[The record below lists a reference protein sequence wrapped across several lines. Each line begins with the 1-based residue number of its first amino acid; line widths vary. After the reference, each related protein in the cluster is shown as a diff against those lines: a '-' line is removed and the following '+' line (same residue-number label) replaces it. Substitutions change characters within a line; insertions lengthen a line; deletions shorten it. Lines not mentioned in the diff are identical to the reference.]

1 VSTIAGKIKGI
12 TIEIGGDTQKL
23 NKALEDVNKK
33 TRDVQSEL
41 RQVERLLKLDPG
53 NTDLLAQ
60 KQKLLAEAVENS
72 REKLDRLRAAQ
83 QQVNEQFRKGEI
95 NEEQYRAFQR
105 EVVKAEQ
112 ELAKFEKQLRETG
125 LTAEQ
130 VGQKLKDAGQKMTD
144 VGKNLTMKVTAPIV
158 GLGTVAAKAAIG
170 FESAFAGVRKTV
182 DATEE
187 EFAQLE
193 QGIRDM
199 AKQMPASATDI
210 AAVAEAA
217 GQLGIET
224 DNILKFTETMI
235 GLGEATNLTAE
246 EGATQFARFANIVGM
261 SQQDFDR
268 LGSSVVA
275 LGNSLATTEA
285 EIVEMGMRLAG
296 QGAQIGM
303 TEAQI
308 MALAAA
314 MSSVGIEAEAGGT
327 AMSTTLKKMQTAV
340 SLGGKDLEKF
350 AQVARMSAAEFAR
363 AFQADPAAALQS
375 FIDGLAESSAA
386 GENLTLVLND
396 LGISGIRESDTLL
409 RLAGA
414 NDVLRNALET
424 STTAWEENI
433 ALQNEVAQR
442 YATTESQLAM
452 FKNSILDLGITLGEI
467 IIPALISLV
476 DAIRPVVDWLAN
488 LSPQAQKAIIA
499 IAGIAAAIGPL
510 LLILGPVVSAIGTL
524 VTGLGAMSAAMA
536 GGASIV
542 AGLTAGFPVLG
553 SVIGALTGPI
563 GLVIAAIAGLIA
575 IGVLLYKNWDGIKA
589 FFINL
594 WNKVKEI
601 TINAISSIK
610 NAISDLVEV
619 GKNIVIG
626 IWEGIKSMGTWL
638 YDKVATFVKENIVG
652 TVKKFLGIA
661 SPSKVMAEFGR
672 YVAEGLARGMEEG
685 TSEVAKKA
693 QQMAQAISNAVQKM
707 TGELSNAL
715 NLSNARLELQKELLG
730 DNAEEY
736 EKLALELEKLNNEKE
751 NLIGRIDV
759 LTAAYE
765 TAKKELGEN
774 NEATKQYAYELE
786 MAQIELQKMEVS
798 IRKTSVAIEEQK
810 KKAIEAARRQA
821 QELRNLADEV
831 TNVEKKYREDLAAA
845 AEEYQKKVQEVNNKL
860 IEDERRVTEEYEKAV
875 EARAKSLRDFV
886 GLFDAVTKKEISGE
900 QLLKNLRGQVEAF
913 ENWQENIADLA
924 AKGVDEGLIE
934 ELRQM
939 GPKAGPEIAAL
950 NTLTDEQLAEYVTLW
965 RRKNEEARAEAVNQL
980 QQQREEMQQKLIE
993 IRIAAQEQLEAYRV
1007 EWEKKN
1013 AEIRKNAEEEMKRI
1027 EEKFQSIA
1035 KAGTTYGV
1043 QLVANFTA
1051 GMESQFDRLRRTLE
1065 EMAMIVDSYMPHSPA
1080 KRGPLSRIMEWG
1092 PALVG
1097 SLSEGIKKSMPQ
1109 LEAAMRSL
1117 ASVPASALAG
1127 GNTVSNYYNTSDNR
1141 VINITVQDGED
1152 LLRTLHRLGVRIP

>member
-1 VSTIAGKIKGI
+1 MASKIKGI

-23 NKALEDVNKK
+23 SKALEDVNKK

-41 RQVERLLKLDPG
+41 RQVERLLKLDPK
-53 NTDLLAQ
+53 NTELLAQ
-60 KQKLLAEAVENS
+60 KQKLLADAVENS
-72 REKLDRLRAAQ
+72 REKLDRLRTAQ
-83 QQVNEQFRKGEI
+83 EQVNEQFRKGEI

-112 ELAKFEKQLRETG
+112 DLKKFEKQLRETG

-130 VGQKLKDAGQKMTD
+130 VGKKLQDAGQKMTD
-144 VGKNLTMKVTAPIV
+144 VGKKMSTYVTAPIV
-158 GLGTVAAKAAIG
+158 AAGAASFKMAADLQDAMGATEQIFKGAADSVKTWADNLESYYGIAEGEALEYANMMGTMLINIGGLTEEQAAKQAQTLIELAGDLTAMYGGTTADAVRALTGALKGNNTMLDNYGMAVNDAMIKTKALEMGLYDGTGQMDLATKQAATLALIMEQTG
-170 FESAFAGVRKTV
+170 AAQGQAAREAEGASGSMRALV
-182 DATEE
+182 TEIKN
-187 EFAQLE
+187 L
-193 QGIRDM
+193 
-199 AKQMPASATDI
+199 STDI
-210 AAVAEAA
+210 
-217 GQLGIET
+217 
-224 DNILKFTETMI
+224 
-235 GLGEATNLTAE
+235 GEVLLPVIIPFI
-246 EGATQFARFANIVGM
+246 QKVKDIVG
-261 SQQDFDR
+261 
-268 LGSSVVA
+268 
-275 LGNSLATTEA
+275 
-285 EIVEMGMRLAG
+285 
-296 QGAQIGM
+296 
-303 TEAQI
+303 
-308 MALAAA
+308 
-314 MSSVGIEAEAGGT
+314 
-327 AMSTTLKKMQTAV
+327 
-340 SLGGKDLEKF
+340 
-350 AQVARMSAAEFAR
+350 
-363 AFQADPAAALQS
+363 AF
-375 FIDGLAESSAA
+375 
-386 GENLTLVLND
+386 GE
-396 LGISGIRESDTLL
+396 
-409 RLAGA
+409 
-414 NDVLRNALET
+414 
-424 STTAWEENI
+424 
-433 ALQNEVAQR
+433 
-442 YATTESQLAM
+442 
-452 FKNSILDLGITLGEI
+452 
-467 IIPALISLV
+467 
-476 DAIRPVVDWLAN
+476 
-488 LSPQAQKAIIA
+488 LSPGAQKAIIA

-510 LLILGPVVSAIGTL
+510 LAIFGPTISAIGTL
-524 VTGLGAMSAAMA
+524 VTGLGTMSTAMA

-542 AGLTAGFPVLG
+542 AALTQAFPVLG

-610 NAISDLVEV
+610 NAISGLVEA

-672 YVAEGLARGMEEG
+672 YVAEGLARGIEEG
-685 TSEVAKKA
+685 TSEVAKKT

-786 MAQIELQKMEVS
+786 MTQIELQKTEVA
-798 IRKTSVAIEEQK
+798 IRNTTDAIEEQK
-810 KKAIEAARRQA
+810 QKAIEAAKAQA
-821 QELRNLADEV
+821 KELRSLADEV
-831 TNVEKKYREDLAAA
+831 AKVEKKYRQDLAEAA
-845 AEEYQKKVQEVNNKL
+845 KDYQSKIEEVNRKL
-860 IEDERRVTEEYEKAV
+860 IEDERSVTQEYQNQINS
-875 EARAKSLRDFV
+875 RAKTLRDFV
-886 GLFDAVTKKEISGE
+886 GLFDAVSDERISGKE
-900 QLLKNLRGQVEAF
+900 LLLNLQGQVKAF
-913 ENWQENIADLA
+913 EDWQKNIAELA
-924 AKGVDEGLIE
+924 ARGVDEGLIE
-934 ELRQM
+934 ELREM
-939 GPKAGPEIAAL
+939 GPKAGPQIAAL
-950 NTLTDEQLAEYVTLW
+950 NTLTDEQLTQYVELW
-965 RRKNEEARAEAVNQL
+965 REKNRLAREEAINQL
-980 QQQREEMQQKLIE
+980 QEQRVEMQQKLQE
-993 IRIAAQEQLEAYRV
+993 IRQAANEQLELYRA

-1027 EEKFQSIA
+1027 EQKFKDISE
-1035 KAGTTYGV
+1035 AGTKYGV
-1043 QLVANFTA
+1043 SLMTNFIGGIESRFEQL
-1051 GMESQFDRLRRTLE
+1051 QQTLE
-1065 EMAMIVDSYMPHSPA
+1065 NMATMVDSYMPHSPA

-1097 SLSEGIKKSMPQ
+1097 SLSEGIKKSMPR

-1127 GNTVSNYYNTSDNR
+1127 GNTVSNYYNTGGNT
-1141 VINITVQDGED
+1141 INITVQDGED